1 MPISPIPKKG
11 GAQIDMPILLSTCD
25 DLPMSAESQLRQLQM
40 QDDASLRGDVRA
52 LGELLGH
59 SLIRQEGQSLFDL
72 VEKVRAAVRSGKG
85 ESELEGV
92 SVEEAVQLVRA
103 FSTYFHLANVAEQV
117 HRSRV
122 LAKEREASG
131 SWIAQAVDKIIAV
144 KEENKV
150 QGQDLK
156 LENLKSWLAD
166 FSVRPVFTAHPTE
179 ASRRSVLS
187 KLAQIS
193 NLLETPSSKIRDARL
208 SEAIDL
214 LWQTDELR
222 VERPLVI
229 DEAVNAL
236 YYLDDLFRFTVPEVL
251 EDFALEVAR
260 LGVEIEPTE
269 KPLSF
274 GTWIGG
280 DRDGNPNVTPDT
292 TRETIVVQVGH
303 AIRVISEAMTELRQS
318 LSVST
323 RIIKVSKELEDSVER
338 DLANIPEFEARY
350 RRLNAREPYRLKT
363 TAIVHRLELTRKRH
377 AAGAAHVPGRDYANT
392 QELIDDLQV
401 MRNSLLDNHGELIAK
416 GQLERVIR
424 TVSTFGLIHAT
435 MDVRE
440 HSLAHHAALAN
451 FGIAENYSNL
461 DSNARFEL
469 LVKELEN
476 PRNRSPKNLDSASAK
491 TLDTFTAIA
500 DLIEQF
506 GPEVIETYII
516 SMTKHPEDLIAAA
529 VLAKEAGLIK
539 LDQQS
544 AKIGF
549 APLLETVAE
558 LRAADKIL
566 EQLLSNPTYRK
577 IVKLRGDIQE
587 VMLGYSDSNKDAGIA
602 TSQWEIHQ
610 AQRRL
615 RDVAIR
621 YGVKLRLFHGRGGSV
636 GRGGGPTYDALI
648 ALPWGSLDGQIKMTE
663 QGEVISDKYSIPVL
677 AKENVELTLA
687 AALEATVL
695 NRGPRQPEEFL
706 TKWNSCMDLI
716 SESAFQSYRAL
727 IDQEDLPAY
736 FYASTPVE
744 QLGDMFLGSRPSR
757 RQSASAGLD
766 SLRAI
771 PWVFGWTQSRQIV
784 PGWYGVGTGLK
795 AAREAGHADVI
806 KQMLDQWHFFKTF
819 ISNVEMTMA
828 KTDLKM
834 AERYVTALVP
844 TELRHFFNEIKAEFE
859 LTSKEINTLRGNDDL
874 LGDQPLL
881 ARTLQIRDQYLAPL
895 HLLQVNLLQRV
906 RESGESADP
915 LLRRALLL
923 TINGVALGL
932 RNTG

>member
-1 MPISPIPKKG
+1 MPV
-11 GAQIDMPILLSTCD
+11 
-25 DLPMSAESQLRQLQM
+25 SAESQLRQIQM
-40 QDDASLRGDVRA
+40 QDDASLRSDVRA

-59 SLIRQEGQSLFDL
+59 SLIRQEGQALFDL
-72 VEKVRAAVRSGKG
+72 VEKVRASVRSGHG
-85 ESELEGV
+85 ESELEDV
-92 SVEEAVQLVRA
+92 TVEQAVQLVRA

-122 LAKEREASG
+122 LSKERESSG
-131 SWIAQAVDKIIAV
+131 SWIAQAVDKIISA
-144 KEENKV
+144 KEAGHEIKV
-150 QGQDLK
+150 EDLK
-156 LENLKSWLAD
+156 NWLED

-193 NLLETPSSKIRDARL
+193 DLIEMPANRIRDARL

-236 YYLDDLFRFTVPEVL
+236 YYLDDLFRLTVPEVL
-251 EDFALEVAR
+251 EEFAIEISR
-260 LGVEIEPTE
+260 LGVEISPTA
-269 KPLSF
+269 KPLTF

-280 DRDGNPNVTPDT
+280 DRDGNPNVTPDV

-303 AIRVISEAMTELRQS
+303 AIRVISEAMTQLRQS

-323 RIIKVSKELEDSVER
+323 RIIKVSQALQESVER

-377 AAGAAHVPGRDYANT
+377 ASGSDHVPGRDYANT
-392 QELIDDLQV
+392 HELLDDLIV
-401 MRNSLLDNHGELIAK
+401 MRDSLMENHGELIAK

-440 HSLAHHAALAN
+440 HSQAHHSALSN
-451 FGIAENYSNL
+451 FGITDNYL
-461 DSNARFEL
+461 QKDPETRFEI
-469 LVKELEN
+469 LVKELESSTL
-476 PRNRSPKNLDSASAK
+476 RAPKNLDEASAK
-491 TLDTFTAIA
+491 VLDTFKAIA

-516 SMTKHPEDLIAAA
+516 SMTKHPEDLIAAV
-529 VLAKEAGLIK
+529 VLAKEAGLIDLNK
-539 LDQQS
+539 EI

-566 EQLLSNPTYRK
+566 EKLLSNPTYRK
-577 IVKLRGDIQE
+577 LVRLRGEIQE

-610 AQRRL
+610 AQRKL
-615 RDVAIR
+615 RDVALKH
-621 YGVKLRLFHGRGGSV
+621 GVKLRLFHGRGGSV

-663 QGEVISDKYSIPVL
+663 QGEVISDKYSIPML

-695 NRGPRQPEEFL
+695 NRGPRQPKEYL
-706 TKWNSCMDLI
+706 TKWNGCMELI
-716 SESAFQSYRAL
+716 SESAFKRYRAL
-727 IDQEDLPAY
+727 IDHQDLPAY

-757 RQSASAGLD
+757 RSSASAGLE

-784 PGWYGVGTGLK
+784 PGWYGVGSGLK
-795 AAREAGHADVI
+795 AAREAGQSDVL
-806 KQMLDQWHFFKTF
+806 KQMLEQWHFFKTF

-834 AERYVTALVP
+834 AERYVKALVP
-844 TELRHFFNEIKAEFE
+844 EELHHFFDEIKEEFE
-859 LTSKEINTLRGNDDL
+859 LTSKEINALRGNDDL

-895 HLLQVNLLQRV
+895 HMLQVNLLQRV
-906 RESGESADP
+906 RESADDEEP

>member
-1 MPISPIPKKG
+1 
-11 GAQIDMPILLSTCD
+11 
-25 DLPMSAESQLRQLQM
+25 MSAESQLRQLQM
-40 QDDASLRGDVRA
+40 QDDASLRSDVRS
-52 LGELLGH
+52 LGELLGQ
-59 SLIRQEGQSLFDL
+59 SLVRQEGRELLDL
-72 VEKVRAAVRSGKG
+72 VEKVRAAVRTGQG
-85 ESELEGV
+85 EAELKDV
-92 SVEEAVQLVRA
+92 DVEKAVQLVRA
-103 FSTYFHLANVAEQV
+103 FSTYFHLANVAEQL

-122 LAKEREASG
+122 LENERTESG
-131 SWIAQAVDKIIAV
+131 SWIAQAVDKIEAARKSGLEI
-144 KEENKV
+144 KLDDLNK
-150 QGQDLK
+150 
-156 LENLKSWLAD
+156 WLSD

-193 NLLETPSSKIRDARL
+193 DLLEMPASRVRDARL

-236 YYLDDLFRFTVPEVL
+236 YYLDDLFRLTVPEVL
-251 EDFALEVAR
+251 DEFAIEVAR
-260 LGVEIEPTE
+260 LGVTISPTA
-269 KPLSF
+269 KPLTF

-280 DRDGNPNVTPDT
+280 DRDGNPNVTPDV

-303 AIRVISEAMTELRQS
+303 AIRVISEAMSKLRQS

-323 RIIKVSKELEDSVER
+323 RIIKVSEELQASVER

-377 AAGAAHVPGRDYANT
+377 AAGTPHVPGRDYQNT
-392 QELIDDLQV
+392 EELLDDLNI
-401 MRNSLLDNHGELIAK
+401 MRDSLLANHGELIAT
-416 GQLERVIR
+416 GQLERIIR
-424 TVSTFGLIHAT
+424 TVSAFGLIHAT

-440 HSLAHHAALAN
+440 HSQIHHAALAN
-451 FGIAENYSNL
+451 FGIAPNYAEQSPDSLFDTLIAELEKSELRNPKDL
-461 DSNARFEL
+461 DSQ
-469 LVKELEN
+469 
-476 PRNRSPKNLDSASAK
+476 SAK
-491 TLDTFTAIA
+491 TLDTFRAINE
-500 DLIEQF
+500 LIAQF

-516 SMTKHPEDLIAAA
+516 SMTKQPADVLAAV
-529 VLAKEAGLIK
+529 VLAKEAGLI
-539 LDQQS
+539 DINS
-544 AKIGF
+544 GVAKIGF

-558 LRAADKIL
+558 LRSADTIL
-566 EQLLSNPTYRK
+566 EKLLSNPVYRK
-577 IVKLRGDIQE
+577 LVTLRGDEQE

-615 RDVAIR
+615 RDVAMK

-663 QGEVISDKYSIPVL
+663 QGEVISDKYSIPAL
-677 AKENVELTLA
+677 ARENVELTLA

-695 NRGPRQPEEFL
+695 NRGPRQASENL
-706 TKWNSCMDLI
+706 KQWNECMELL
-716 SESAFQSYRAL
+716 SENSFQRYRNL
-727 IDQEDLPAY
+727 VSHQDLPAY
-736 FYASTPVE
+736 FYASTPTE

-757 RQSASAGLD
+757 RQGANDGIEN
-766 SLRAI
+766 LRAI

-784 PGWYGVGTGLK
+784 PGWYGVGSGLK
-795 AAREAGHADVI
+795 AAREAGKSEVL
-806 KQMLDQWHFFKTF
+806 KQMLNEWHFFKTF

-834 AERYVTALVP
+834 AANYVRALVP
-844 TELRHFFNEIKAEFE
+844 SNLHHFFDDIKSEFE
-859 LTSKEINTLRGNDDL
+859 LTSKEINWLRGNDNL

-895 HLLQVNLLQRV
+895 HIMQVNLLERV
-906 RESGESADP
+906 RQSGENADP